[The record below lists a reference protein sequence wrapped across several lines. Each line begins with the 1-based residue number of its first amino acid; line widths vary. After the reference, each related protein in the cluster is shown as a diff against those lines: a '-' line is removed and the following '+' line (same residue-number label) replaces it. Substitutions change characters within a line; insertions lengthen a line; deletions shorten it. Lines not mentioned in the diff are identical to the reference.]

1 MWKCRTVENE
11 ENQNQASLVFHR
23 PWKSLRDSHIP
34 TTPTTILPFPNQNQK
49 TRKEPQ
55 LRRKPQPPSLGSS
68 FDEKMQTL
76 PAAGAAVGEQIAT
89 PTAEGEFV
97 VNADGVEEVVADK
110 GYHSGEVLA
119 EMQAMEVRTYI
130 AEPERGRRQWTGKEE
145 QKAAVYRN
153 RRRVTGQR
161 GKALLRKRGEM
172 LERPF
177 AHLYETGRM
186 RRLYVRGKINVQK
199 KLLLQAA
206 ACNLALVL
214 RQLLGAGTPRGLQD
228 RIAELFLLV
237 LWITAARMAHPEA
250 PTTLSWRDGRI
261 HGLLSTCAA

>member
-1 MWKCRTVENE
+1 MTAHGGATGDTESV
-11 ENQNQASLVFHR
+11 Q
-23 PWKSLRDSHIP
+23 
-34 TTPTTILPFPNQNQK
+34 
-49 TRKEPQ
+49 
-55 LRRKPQPPSLGSS
+55 
-68 FDEKMQTL
+68 QTL

>member
-1 MWKCRTVENE
+1 M
-11 ENQNQASLVFHR
+11 
-23 PWKSLRDSHIP
+23 
-34 TTPTTILPFPNQNQK
+34 
-49 TRKEPQ
+49 
-55 LRRKPQPPSLGSS
+55 
-68 FDEKMQTL
+68 
-76 PAAGAAVGEQIAT
+76 
-89 PTAEGEFV
+89 
-97 VNADGVEEVVADK
+97 NADGVEEVVADK

-177 AHLYETGRM
+177 AHMYETGRM

-214 RQLLGAGTPRGLQD
+214 RQLLGAGTLRGLQD
-228 RIAELFLLV
+228 RITELFLLV
-237 LWITAARMAHPEA
+237 FWITATRMAHPES
-250 PTTLSWRDGRI
+250 PTPLSWCNGQI
-261 HGLLSTCAA
+261 HGFALHLPRLKKRPAQRPV

>member
-1 MWKCRTVENE
+1 METGAIVGVTAHGGATGDTESV
-11 ENQNQASLVFHR
+11 Q
-23 PWKSLRDSHIP
+23 
-34 TTPTTILPFPNQNQK
+34 
-49 TRKEPQ
+49 
-55 LRRKPQPPSLGSS
+55 
-68 FDEKMQTL
+68 QTL
-76 PAAGAAVGEQIAT
+76 PAAGAAVGEQI
-89 PTAEGEFV
+89 
-97 VNADGVEEVVADK
+97 ADGVEEVVADK

-161 GKALLRKRGEM
+161 GKALKRGEM

-177 AHLYETGRM
+177 AHLWTGRM

-214 RQLLGAGTPRGLQD
+214 RQLLGAGTPRGLKT
-228 RIAELFLLV
+228 ASPSCFCLFCGSLPQEWPTPKPQRPYLATV
-237 LWITAARMAHPEA
+237 EFTACSPLAPPERPA
-250 PTTLSWRDGRI
+250 KRPV
-261 HGLLSTCAA
+261 